1 MSIGT
6 EWAVPWMRKL
16 IHITT
21 VKTLK
26 IIQRYHCS
34 TNAIV
39 INAWAITQSTV
50 VKASIQGWLAS
61 EYLRSK
67 ARITVQTTQT
77 AATIISWGIERRR
90 ALRLSCAEAPLF
102 RHCHSPTNC
111 IGR

>member
-6 EWAVPWMRKL
+6 EWAVPWMTKL

-39 INAWAITQSTV
+39 INAREFDTC
-50 VKASIQGWLAS
+50 KIQFLMQKV
-61 EYLRSK
+61 L
-67 ARITVQTTQT
+67 
-77 AATIISWGIERRR
+77 
-90 ALRLSCAEAPLF
+90 
-102 RHCHSPTNC
+102 
-111 IGR
+111 

>member
-6 EWAVPWMRKL
+6 EWAVPWMTKL

-34 TNAIV
+34 TKAMV

-50 VKASIQGWLAS
+50 VKASIQG
-61 EYLRSK
+61 
-67 ARITVQTTQT
+67 
-77 AATIISWGIERRR
+77 
-90 ALRLSCAEAPLF
+90 
-102 RHCHSPTNC
+102 
-111 IGR
+111 